1 MCSSGLK
8 PEEIEI
14 TGQIA
19 GEDEENVMK
28 GEE

>member
-14 TGQIA
+14 TGETI
-19 GEDEENVMK
+19 GDEEEKK
-28 GEE
+28 GE